1 MVIKD
6 AQSAHKI
13 LNFTEFL
20 QNKSVNRVENAKIC
34 QISKSVTGT
43 KINFFNDGKGH
54 KDYDVKM
61 HIPCF
66 LLSLIHAGE
75 TIGVPLPNMHR
86 NFTVRLT

>member
-1 MVIKD
+1 MVIRD

-20 QNKSVNRVENAKIC
+20 QNKSVNRLENAKIC

-43 KINFFNDGKGH
+43 KIIFFNGGKGY
-54 KDYDVKM
+54 KDAPL